1 MRTPSTGRKKSKAG
15 FFSRA
20 RVFSLGT
27 DDYYGTV
34 PLVCATCYNNVSIVS
49 SSSSSSIDDGF
60 FDERF
65 VCCLRVLPSSV
76 LMLLFLIVK
85 VVVVVVVVVFS
96 FLRVWQR

>member
-27 DDYYGTV
+27 DDDDYGTV
-34 PLVCATCYNNVSIVS
+34 PLVCATCYNNVSIV

-76 LMLLFLIVK
+76 LTLLFLVIK
-85 VVVVVVVVVFS
+85 VVVVVVVVFS

>member
-27 DDYYGTV
+27 DDDDDDGTV
-34 PLVCATCYNNVSIVS
+34 PLVCATCYNVIIVS
-49 SSSSSSIDDGF
+49 SSSLHG

-65 VCCLRVLPSSV
+65 VCEYCVPF
-76 LMLLFLIVK
+76 LLFLK
-85 VVVVVVVVVFS
+85 VVVIIIPPRPAA
-96 FLRVWQR
+96 LNP

>member
-15 FFSRA
+15 LVSRA

-27 DDYYGTV
+27 DDDDYGTV

-85 VVVVVVVVVFS
+85 VVVVVVVVFS

>member
-27 DDYYGTV
+27 DDDDYGTV
-34 PLVCATCYNNVSIVS
+34 PLVCATCYNNVSIV

-76 LMLLFLIVK
+76 LMLLFLIIK
-85 VVVVVVVVVFS
+85 VVVVVVVVFS